1 MTAQVGAVCVCV
13 CVCVF
18 VSCSLCRLIV
28 VSCAIL
34 LVCVLVSCISRNT
47 IGNIALCR
55 YCLSFA
61 LYAFKVQPLFLHL
74 LRASEF
80 ACSAYLSFSM
90 CKVVNVMVCVF
101 RGLVYTLTFVPL
113 LDSHLVRCIYELS
126 SEFFPFFCTL
136 YHGLLNGRMVG
147 QSCRCE
153 RSPIFYYSSSFM
165 HLKLFHSFKTFQAA
179 AL

>member
-1 MTAQVGAVCVCV
+1 MTAQVGAVCVRV
-13 CVCVF
+13 YVCVF

-47 IGNIALCR
+47 IGNTAPCR

-80 ACSAYLSFSM
+80 ACSAYISFSTW
-90 CKVVNVMVCVF
+90 KVVNVMVCVF
-101 RGLVYTLTFVPL
+101 RGLVYTLTYVPL
-113 LDSHLVRCIYELS
+113 FDSHLVRCIYELS
-126 SEFFPFFCTL
+126 LVFSF
-136 YHGLLNGRMVG
+136 LLHIVPWFVEWSASRADARKVPYFIVPARLCIL
-147 QSCRCE
+147 S
-153 RSPIFYYSSSFM
+153 YSIL
-165 HLKLFHSFKTFQAA
+165 LKLSRLPH
-179 AL
+179 